1 MKSCL
6 FCKIA
11 NKQISSRLEYED
23 DKILAFDDIN
33 PKAPVHILL
42 VPKVHIASLNEIKEK
57 DKELLGHLI
66 YQAKALAQK
75 KDIAGKGYRIMI
87 NCGRYAGQEVDHL
100 HVHLLGGK
108 PL

>member
-23 DKILAFDDIN
+23 EKIFAFDDIN

-42 VPKVHIASLNEIKEK
+42 VPKVHINSLNEIKEK
-57 DKELLGHLI
+57 DKDLLGHLI
-66 YQAKALAQK
+66 YQAKILAQK
-75 KDIAGKGYRIMI
+75 KDIADKGYRIII
-87 NCGRYAGQEVDHL
+87 NCGKYAGQEVDHL